1 MLPCWDEST
10 VCGMLIFMV
19 IKPKMVKLTFFSYFR
34 SYSFYKHLNI
44 FREDIKSSQSG
55 LSYEN

>member
-1 MLPCWDEST
+1 MLPCWDESS

-44 FREDIKSSQSG
+44 FREDIKSIWAVV
-55 LSYEN
+55 